1 MGGRI
6 SNFARIALSKNFFE
20 NKELHSDPKAAF
32 DSAFRSTQAQIEKQ
46 HGHAAEMSGTTAVA
60 AYLHRDR
67 LYVANVG
74 DSRAVLGRMDTAR
87 KNMEAIDLSDDHKPG
102 RADER
107 ERVEKAGGVVD
118 QMAFPIFTNGTVR
131 WMRGGPDRVMDRSG
145 MGGLAMSRSLG
156 DLHLRPCVI
165 STPELT
171 ERQLDSRDK
180 MVVLGSDGVWDQMS
194 SQEAVEIAG
203 RHGDPSTAAREIAGI
218 ARRRWQVETDNTISD
233 DITAVV
239 MRLGGGST
247 PSSSP
252 TSPSSPARLQRL
264 HGSSGMVSRFGNT
277 EPDAPTSGT
286 PMRRRGQGG
295 NLDLGSTLGSDRKG
309 AQTLPAYQP
318 SVCTPDASRRPG
330 SSLRKRGEAGSGRSG
345 PRSMAGGRQDLAVPG
360 SSRAPDLMPP
370 AGRRSGTHR

>member
-1 MGGRI
+1 
-6 SNFARIALSKNFFE
+6 
-20 NKELHSDPKAAF
+20 
-32 DSAFRSTQAQIEKQ
+32 
-46 HGHAAEMSGTTAVA
+46 MSGTTAVA

-74 DSRAVLGRMDTAR
+74 DSRAVLGRMDTSR
-87 KNMEAIDLSDDHKPG
+87 KSMQAIDLSDDHKPG

-107 ERVEKAGGVVD
+107 ERVERAGGVVD

-156 DLHLRPCVI
+156 DLHLRPWI
-165 STPELT
+165 SSTPELT

-218 ARRRWQVETDNTISD
+218 ARRRWQTETDNTISD

-239 MRLGGGST
+239 MRLGGSGGSN
-247 PSSSP
+247 PSSLP
-252 TSPSSPARLQRL
+252 TSPSSPVRLQRF
-264 HGSSGMVSRFGNT
+264 HGSGGMVSRFGNT
-277 EPDAPTSGT
+277 EPDSPTTGT
-286 PMRRRGQGG
+286 PMRRRGQTTGS
-295 NLDLGSTLGSDRKG
+295 LDLSATLGSDRKG

-330 SSLRKRGEAGSGRSG
+330 SNVRKRGEGVSGRSG
-345 PRSMAGGRQDLAVPG
+345 PRSVSTGRHDLAAPG
-360 SSRAPDLMPP
+360 SSRGPERLELLPP
-370 AGRRSGTHR
+370 AGRRSGGHR